1 MDNSLSPPP
10 FQRRTKHSQG
20 GLFRGFQYVI
30 VVAAIVAT
38 LFTAW
43 TEPGLLPNSLAKNLE
58 GAIGSLSG
66 TAVSNYP
73 TVTPRTLLPVGIVAG
88 HSGNDTGA
96 LCSEALGGYRE
107 VDINLDVA
115 NRVRTNL
122 VGEGYEVDLL
132 TENDPLLQGYR
143 GLALVS
149 IHADTCEYIDADAK
163 GFKIAAVASD
173 YPERARRLTE
183 CLRIRYAS
191 VTDLQFHAGSITAD
205 MSSYHAFNE
214 IDPLTPAA
222 IIEVGFMNLDRD
234 LLINQPDKVALGI
247 SNGLLCFLNNEDIQ
261 PTPTSTP

>member
-1 MDNSLSPPP
+1 MDNSISPPP
-10 FQRRTKHSQG
+10 LQNRTQRSQG
-20 GLFRGFQYVI
+20 GLFRGLQYVI

-58 GAIGSLSG
+58 GALGSLSG
-66 TAVSNYP
+66 TPVSSYP
-73 TVTPRTLLPVGIVAG
+73 TVTPRPLPPVGIVAG
-88 HSGNDTGA
+88 HTGYDTGA
-96 LCSEALGGYRE
+96 VCPEALGGYRE

-115 NRVRTNL
+115 NRVRANL

-132 TENDPLLQGYR
+132 TEFDPLLQGYR

-149 IHADTCEYIDADAK
+149 IHADTCEYMDADAK

-183 CLRIRYAS
+183 CLRTRYAS
-191 VTDLQFHAGSITAD
+191 ITDLRFHAGSITTD

-214 IDPLTPAA
+214 IDPQTPAA

-234 LLINQPDKVALGI
+234 LLTNQPDKVALGI
-247 SNGLLCFLNNEDIQ
+247 SKALLCFLRNEDIQ
-261 PTPTSTP
+261 PLPSPTP